1 MGGFDIRGGT
11 MTQIVR
17 LDEFAKSQAILRQ
30 DAWRGSMR
38 AMTEVV
44 QTQRHS
50 EYSVFWL
57 KENHEY

>member
-1 MGGFDIRGGT
+1 

-57 KENHEY
+57 KENYEY